1 MTTSERRVV
10 VSTMRAR
17 HAVSERRVCR
27 VLGFERTAL
36 RYLPIRPATDAP
48 LRAKLRE
55 LAAVYPRWGVPR
67 LHWRLQREGLRVNY
81 KRVERLY
88 RLEGLA
94 VRRRERKRLAVPR
107 VPKLPVLAPNDEW
120 GIDFVSDTLASG
132 RRFRCFTVVDVCTHE
147 CLALVAAHS
156 LPSMAVIEALAHV
169 IEQRGAPVRL
179 SLDNGSEFRS
189 RAFDA
194 WAADTH
200 IELRFI
206 QPGKP
211 IQNAHIESFNG
222 RLRDECLNSHWFL
235 TLLDARFHLER
246 FRQSYNTDRPAR
258 ACWPLT
264 PAEHADTFAPSP
276 VRRSA

>member
-1 MTTSERRVV
+1 M
-10 VSTMRAR
+10 
-17 HAVSERRVCR
+17 
-27 VLGFERTAL
+27 
-36 RYLPIRPATDAP
+36 
-48 LRAKLRE
+48 RAKLRD
-55 LAAVYPRWGVPR
+55 LAAAYPRWGVPR
-67 LHWRLQREGLRVNY
+67 LHWRLQREGLRVTY

-94 VRRRERKRLAVPR
+94 VHRRERKRLAVPR
-107 VPKLPVLAPNDEW
+107 VPKLPVLAPNAEW
-120 GIDFVSDTLASG
+120 GIDFVSDTLESG
-132 RRFRCFTVVDVCTHE
+132 RRFRCFTVVAVCTHE

-156 LPSMAVIEALAHV
+156 LPSVAVIEALEHV
-169 IEQRGAPVRL
+169 IDQRGAPVRL
-179 SLDNGSEFRS
+179 SLDNGAEFRS

-206 QPGKP
+206 QPGTP
-211 IQNAHIESFNG
+211 MQNAHIESFNG
-222 RLRDECLNSHWFL
+222 RLRDACLNSHWFL

-246 FRQSYNTDRPAR
+246 FRQSYNTDRPSR